1 MVAAIHPALQHCG
14 APRTPR
20 PLPLF
25 LDMVRDV
32 AVRDPELARR
42 VLEGMR
48 LYGLAERP
56 VRQTLPVATQVGRA
70 TLLQC
75 GTIGPPVLLVP
86 SLINP
91 SVVLDL
97 AEKRSLARFIAAK
110 GYRVLLLDWGSPA
123 ADEANLDIAGHVERF
138 LLPLIAQVGEPVHLV
153 GYCLGGTMAIAAAAL
168 AKPRSL
174 TLLATPWHYARYP
187 RDAASELG
195 TMWRGMKP
203 SVEAMG
209 LMPMEMLQP
218 AFWSLDRERSVAKY
232 AALAGRAE
240 DDLTVE
246 AFAQLEDWAN
256 DGAPLTRAVAEDL
269 FERFI
274 GADAPGSG
282 QWIVAG
288 RTIDPTSIACPAVH
302 FIASNDCIAPSE
314 TAPDVFRSIICPSGH
329 VGMIVGGRATE
340 SCWTPLTNW
349 LDMH

>member
-1 MVAAIHPALQHCG
+1 MVAAIHPALQHRD

-25 LDMVRDV
+25 LDMVRDA

-42 VLEGMR
+42 ALEGMR
-48 LYGLAERP
+48 LYGLAARP
-56 VRQTLPVATQVGRA
+56 VREPLPVAYAEGRA
-70 TLLQC
+70 RLLQC
-75 GTIGPPVLLVP
+75 GTAGPPVVLVP

-97 AEKRSLARFIAAK
+97 DEKRSLVRFIATR
-110 GYRVLLLDWGSPA
+110 GYRALLLDWGSPTS
-123 ADEANLDIAGHVERF
+123 DEADLDIAGHVERY
-138 LLPLIAQVGEPVHLV
+138 LLPLITQVGEPVHLV

-168 AKPRSL
+168 VQPRSL
-174 TLLATPWHYARYP
+174 TLLATPWHYSRYP
-187 RDAASELG
+187 RDASDRLSA
-195 TMWRGMKP
+195 MWRETRP

-232 AALAGRAE
+232 AALTGLAE
-240 DDLTVE
+240 DAPAVVT
-246 AFAQLEDWAN
+246 FAQLEDWAN
-256 DGAPLTRAVAEDL
+256 DGAPLTRAVADDL

-274 GADAPGSG
+274 AEDRPGSG
-282 QWIVAG
+282 RWAVG
-288 RTIDPTSIACPAVH
+288 GCSIDPAAIGCPTLH
-302 FIASNDCIAPSE
+302 FVASNDRIAPSE
-314 TAPDVFRSIICPSGH
+314 TAPDAIRTTACPSGH
-329 VGMIVGGRATE
+329 VGMIVGSRAAE